1 MGSTKAP
8 PKQHSFKS
16 AAAAAQQKSFK
27 IGSFADLNKQT
38 SFKVLARDWIVE
50 VDKKKRKRRLMAKPK
65 KCQPSSPTTTK
76 RPWLS
81 GRQVESQKDARV
93 CSSRLPPKSKTSCLT
108 SPTASH
114 VKNPRYKVYPSSR
127 RPESKR
133 RSASLRRRGDLKLTR
148 KTASTLN

>member
-50 VDKKKRKRRLMAKPK
+50 VDKKKTEKTVNGK
-65 KCQPSSPTTTK
+65 TK
-76 RPWLS
+76 E
-81 GRQVESQKDARV
+81 V
-93 CSSRLPPKSKTSCLT
+93 
-108 SPTASH
+108 
-114 VKNPRYKVYPSSR
+114 
-127 RPESKR
+127 
-133 RSASLRRRGDLKLTR
+133 
-148 KTASTLN
+148 STFVAYHN